1 MLQHFLSVL
10 SRGTISSATFSNLN
24 KEQKYLMLLSRNRE
38 NLKNILLSVYGN
50 KEAVDDDLVEVRWFI
65 VINSVSKFLHNFLG

>member
-1 MLQHFLSVL
+1 MA
-10 SRGTISSATFSNLN
+10 IFSNLN

-65 VINSVSKFLHNFLG
+65 VINSVSNLLHNFLG